1 MWKSRRTGTILQQW
15 LVRKH
20 EKFKSTWKINNDN
33 NTGNKRK
40 LHNKNLINELIYGDN
55 IITHNN

>member
-1 MWKSRRTGTILQQW
+1 MRKSRGTGTILQQW

-20 EKFKSTWKINNDN
+20 ENFKSTWKINNDN

-40 LHNKNLINELIYGDN
+40 LHNKNLINELIYVDN